1 VILFATLL
9 VAAATQP
16 PAWIQR
22 AVPPPIVTWR
32 AADVLGTPIVEGIA
46 IDRDDVSHIVTVNI
60 VDSRFDPPRIV
71 KQRDLPGST
80 VRWLRAGTRD
90 GLYRYEIA
98 VDVVDHGRETAY
110 LLRVRRG
117 VSRVVGAGHVD
128 QRTGQDRDQHHHAHD
143 DPHPRARVRRPQ
155 DHGEDPE

>member
-9 VAAATQP
+9 VAATAAQP

-22 AVPPPIVTWR
+22 AVPAPILTWR
-32 AADVLGTPIVEGIA
+32 EADVLGTPIVEGIA
-46 IDRDDVSHIVTVNI
+46 VDRDDVSHTVTVNV

-71 KQRDLPGST
+71 RQKEIPGSR

-98 VDVVDHGRETAY
+98 VDVVDHARETAY

-117 VSRVVGAGHVD
+117 FQLELARKVRGTNLSP
-128 QRTGQDRDQHHHAHD
+128 RTFSH
-143 DPHPRARVRRPQ
+143 
-155 DHGEDPE
+155 